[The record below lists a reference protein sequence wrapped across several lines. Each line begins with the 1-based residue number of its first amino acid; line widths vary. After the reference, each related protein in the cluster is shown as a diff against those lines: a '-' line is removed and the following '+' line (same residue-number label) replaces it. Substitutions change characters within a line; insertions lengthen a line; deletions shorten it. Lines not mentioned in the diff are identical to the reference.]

1 MSIKRRISLVSETVG
16 TSPRVRAALLGVVG
30 PTPGREKKQLMTV
43 RVWSEPPTVVRP
55 AIFRQHFHISTVGVR
70 RSEMAGE
77 TRRHQSSEKSQKP
90 VIAAALG
97 INSSYCNWQ

>member
-1 MSIKRRISLVSETVG
+1 MSIRRRISLVSETVG

-55 AIFRQHFHISTVGVR
+55 AIFRQHSHIGGGGI
-70 RSEMAGE
+70 M
-77 TRRHQSSEKSQKP
+77 TRRRRSQKP
-90 VIAAALG
+90 VIVEALG
-97 INSSYCNWQ
+97 MNSSYYNWQ